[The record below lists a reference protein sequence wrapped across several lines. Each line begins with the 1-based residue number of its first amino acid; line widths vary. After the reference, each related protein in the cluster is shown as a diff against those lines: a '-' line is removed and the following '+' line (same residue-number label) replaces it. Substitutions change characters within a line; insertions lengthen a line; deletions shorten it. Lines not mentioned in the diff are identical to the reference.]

1 MRTKLISGLLFIV
14 ALLGLSGCARQA
26 AANSWPRIEQS
37 EKVVIGLD
45 DTFVPMGFREKNG
58 QIEGYDIDLARAVF
72 KRYGV
77 HVDFQTIDWSMKE
90 TELKNQT
97 IDLIWNGYTK
107 TPERAKKVGF
117 SAPYLV
123 NHQVLVT
130 KANQNITSAAKMRGK
145 TLGVQTGSSGASD
158 LDGSPQLLKRYI
170 KNQSPVLYDTFNNG
184 LIDLNAG
191 RIQGL
196 LMDEIYARYYI
207 AHEPNPESYRVVSVN
222 FPSEHF
228 AVGMR
233 KSDKVLKSKI
243 DAAFEALEKDGTM
256 AKLQKKWFGHA
267 VQVK

>member
-1 MRTKLISGLLFIV
+1 
-14 ALLGLSGCARQA
+14 
-26 AANSWPRIEQS
+26 
-37 EKVVIGLD
+37 
-45 DTFVPMGFREKNG
+45 
-58 QIEGYDIDLARAVF
+58 
-72 KRYGV
+72 
-77 HVDFQTIDWSMKE
+77 MKE

-233 KSDKVLKSKI
+233 KSDKVLKSKSMPHLRHWRRT
-243 DAAFEALEKDGTM
+243 APWPSSRKNGLVTRCRSNNVELK
-256 AKLQKKWFGHA
+256 AKGIG
-267 VQVK
+267 